1 MKLSRRIVGPC
12 LLLGASAF
20 AGCAGDLASD
30 SGNPDDSVGND
41 GTEQSGDQSSDTGA
55 KPAGLPPA
63 QTARHI
69 VKFKDSKIPL
79 KSLSLD
85 QRMNVLKD
93 NLLHVERSGG
103 VVKKLLGRI
112 NAVSA
117 ELTSDQVTQLMANDQ
132 VEFIER
138 DPIREV
144 LGPVKKD
151 IRPLSEQVP
160 YGITMVQATQL
171 SDSAAGNRKICIT
184 DTGYDATHPDLRA
197 RTATNLSGVDND
209 GEGNDTGNWYQDGAG
224 HGSHVSG
231 TISATG
237 GNGIGVVGIMPNNT
251 INIHMVKVFNDDGNW
266 AYGSDMIAAI
276 EQCVNAGANVISMSL
291 GGPEQSNAERQAFEE
306 ASAAGVLSIAA
317 AGNDG
322 NTSFSYPASYDVVM
336 SVAAIDSS
344 KRLASF
350 SQRNSQVE
358 IAAPGVGVL
367 STTGGGYQAWDGTS
381 MATPHV
387 SGVAALVW
395 SLHPNCTNVDVRNAL
410 NSTAQDLGSTG
421 RDTSYGYGLVQAKAA
436 SDYLSTQ
443 GCGGDNPPP
452 PPPPPPP
459 PSNGTE
465 LTNGVAKTGL
475 SGAKGSTQ
483 GFFINVPGGAT
494 SLTISTSG
502 GSGDADLYMKAG
514 SAPTLTSYDCR
525 PYKSGNSE
533 SCTVPSPAAGT
544 YYVMLNGY
552 SSYSGVSLTGSYT
565 TSPGGGTCDTATYT
579 ATDVPKNIP
588 DNDSAGVR
596 STINVSLNKPIG
608 TLTLNTNITH
618 TYRGDLVATLIGPDG
633 TQYLLSNRSGGSA
646 DNLVLSGTIP
656 SAAGKQSGGNWQLLV
671 QDLAARDVGKI
682 NSFSLTIAPN
692 CN

>member
-12 LLLGASAF
+12 LLVGASAF
-20 AGCAGDLASD
+20 AGCAGDLATD
-30 SGNPDDSVGND
+30 SGNPDDSIGSD
-41 GTEQSGDQSSDTGA
+41 GTEQTGSKGDQSEGSKGTA
-55 KPAGLPPA
+55 AGLPPA

-69 VKFKDSKIPL
+69 VKFKDGAIPL

-85 QRMNVLKD
+85 QRMNIARD
-93 NLLHVERSGG
+93 NLLHIEHTGG
-103 VVKKLLGRI
+103 IVKKLLGRI

-117 ELTSDQVTQLMANDQ
+117 ELTAAQINDLMASDK
-132 VEFIER
+132 VEYIER
-138 DPIREV
+138 DPIREP

-151 IRPLSEQVP
+151 IHPLAEQVP

-171 SDSAAGNRKICIT
+171 SDANAGNRKICIT

-197 RTATNLSGVDND
+197 RTATNLNGTDND
-209 GEGNDTGNWYQDGAG
+209 GNGNDTGNWYQDGAG

-237 GNGIGVVGIMPNNT
+237 GNGIGVTSIMPNNK
-251 INIHMVKVFNDDGNW
+251 INIHMVKVFDNSGNW
-266 AYGSDMIAAI
+266 AYGSDMIAAV
-276 EQCVNAGANVISMSL
+276 EQCVAAGANVISMSL
-291 GGPEQSNAERQAFEE
+291 GGPEQSNAEKAAFEE

-387 SGVAALVW
+387 AGVAGLVW
-395 SLHPNCTNVDVRNAL
+395 SLHPNCSNVDIRNAL
-410 NSTAQDLGSTG
+410 NSTAQDLGTAG

-436 SDYLSTQ
+436 SDKLDAQ
-443 GCGGDNPPP
+443 GCGGTQPPP

-459 PSNGTE
+459 TGE

-475 SGAKGSTQ
+475 SGATGAQQ
-483 GFFINVPGGAT
+483 GFFIKVPAGA
-494 SLTISTSG
+494 SNLTITTSG
-502 GSGDADLYMKAG
+502 GSGDVDLYTKLGA
-514 SAPTLTSYDCR
+514 APTLNSYDCR

-533 SCTVPSPAAGT
+533 SCTVAAPSAGT

-552 SSYSGVSLTGSYT
+552 SSYSGVSLLASYT
-565 TSPGGGTCDTATYT
+565 TTGGGTCTTTTYK
-579 ATDVPKNIP
+579 ATDVPKSIP
-588 DNDSAGVR
+588 DNDAVGVR
-596 STINVSLNKPIG
+596 STINVSMDKPIT
-608 TLTLNTNITH
+608 TLTLSTNITH
-618 TYRGDLVATLIGPDG
+618 TYRGDLVATLIAPDG
-633 TQYLLSNRSGGSA
+633 TQYVLSNRAGGSA
-646 DNLVLSGTIP
+646 DNLTLNGTIP

-671 QDLAARDVGKI
+671 QDLEAQDTGSI
-682 NSFSLTIAPN
+682 QSFSLTVAPK